1 MNKPFHVNALP
12 FTALVALAILFML
25 AAQAVFETR
34 LLAPLADDVAQ
45 LTDAIGQQRTRS
57 AAHLQ
62 QRPTAVVQLEAIA
75 SRLPKQDATQTRIE
89 QLHQIATRHAVVVRK
104 VSYKRADKDHEEV
117 SDKAQSST
125 GHAGRHGIQAD
136 IAGAYPDLR
145 QFLRAILAQ
154 DEALAIE
161 SLEFSRPPDSKGVR
175 AQVRMTLYFQRVPS

>member
-45 LTDAIGQQRTRS
+45 LTDAIGQQRARA

-89 QLHQIATRHAVVVRK
+89 QLHRIANQHSVVLRK
-104 VSYKRADKDHEEV
+104 VSYKHTDKD
-117 SDKAQSST
+117 SDKSQVLT
-125 GHAGRHGIQAD
+125 DHWGRHGIQAD

-161 SLEFSRPPDSKGVR
+161 SLEFSRPPDSQGVR